1 MFTVHVDY
9 SVATWLVGIEIS
21 ALSKRGWYFAKHS
34 SLWQWVRQPSNSLW
48 VPISQSDS
56 DPTRCSLC
64 YCILENKAKMNNR
77 VIWIYQR
84 AGSWIIAFQL
94 VNCGCPLPVCPCLFV
109 SLAFGPLVLTFL
121 AASLSGS
128 SRCFFFLLL
137 KLRRHFFADQFVDEK
152 SICNRSQLGG
162 ERILNPVTLLLRAGG
177 RWTQTTGI

>member
-1 MFTVHVDY
+1 MHVFLFFSAYHISLEQWIDFQIRCSKKHFLKKASIALDFIKIVVFTVHVDY
-9 SVATWLVGIEIS
+9 FVATWLVGIEIS
-21 ALSKRGWYFAKHS
+21 ALSKRGWYSAKHS
-34 SLWQWVRQPSNSLW
+34 SLWQWVREPSNSLW

-77 VIWIYQR
+77 VIWMYQR

-109 SLAFGPLVLTFL
+109 SLAFGPLILTFF

-128 SRCFFFLLL
+128 SGCFFFFP
-137 KLRRHFFADQFVDEK
+137 FFL
-152 SICNRSQLGG
+152 S
-162 ERILNPVTLLLRAGG
+162 
-177 RWTQTTGI
+177 